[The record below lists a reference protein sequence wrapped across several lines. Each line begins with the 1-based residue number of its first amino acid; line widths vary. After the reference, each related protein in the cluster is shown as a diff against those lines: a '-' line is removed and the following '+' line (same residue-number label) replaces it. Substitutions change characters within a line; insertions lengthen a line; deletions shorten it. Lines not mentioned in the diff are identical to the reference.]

1 MIDLNALAKSVFA
14 SPMRTAFLALTAF
27 GATLIAYDHR
37 VHVIGALPFLVLLA
51 CPLMHL
57 FMMHGHGGNAHDDK
71 VPSEIPRLPPVN
83 HDDHNA

>member
-1 MIDLNALAKSVFA
+1 
-14 SPMRTAFLALTAF
+14 LTAA
-27 GATLIAYDHR
+27 GAALIAYDHR

-57 FMMHGHGGNAHDDK
+57 FMHGHGGNAHGDK
-71 VPSEIPRLPPVN
+71 APSETPRPTLAN

>member
-1 MIDLNALAKSVFA
+1 MIDLNTLARSALA
-14 SPMRTAFLALTAF
+14 SPLRTAFLALAAA
-27 GATLIAYDHR
+27 GAAAIAYDHR